1 MLLQSTLQQGQDQN
15 NKLLK
20 RINELENENKRIQ
33 ESGTSVKD
41 YEIKLREADE
51 EIFRLGNQLRA
62 ELENAH
68 ILREQVQR
76 YQYEE
81 SRIKILEKELF
92 EHKQSN
98 ENNSLKLKL
107 AQDENQV
114 AILKQEIERL
124 REEIARRSGLEVT
137 QRNLSI
143 ENQTLQSKLSDWE
156 RKYQMSAQE
165 YEMRINQKVS
175 EYEARLE
182 NINRTKGFEFESK
195 ASMLQNELQRV
206 SDLLKRKQDEVD
218 NYQKQVREFEYSITN
233 KYELETSRK
242 VQNYES
248 AIQGLKRDNEE
259 LIRRVRELEPLQRK
273 VNEYENKTTITSQ

>member
-1 MLLQSTLQQGQDQN
+1 MMLLQSTLHQGQDQN

-20 RINELENENKRIQ
+20 RINELESENKRIQ
-33 ESGTSVKD
+33 ESGNSVTD

-124 REEIARRSGLEVT
+124 REEIAKRSGLEVA

-156 RKYQMSAQE
+156 RKYQMSVQE
-165 YEMRINQKVS
+165 YEMRISQKVS

-206 SDLLKRKQDEVD
+206 SDLLKRKQD
-218 NYQKQVREFEYSITN
+218 
-233 KYELETSRK
+233 
-242 VQNYES
+242 
-248 AIQGLKRDNEE
+248 
-259 LIRRVRELEPLQRK
+259 
-273 VNEYENKTTITSQ
+273 

>member
-1 MLLQSTLQQGQDQN
+1 M
-15 NKLLK
+15 
-20 RINELENENKRIQ
+20 
-33 ESGTSVKD
+33 
-41 YEIKLREADE
+41 A
-51 EIFRLGNQLRA
+51 
-62 ELENAH
+62 
-68 ILREQVQR
+68 
-76 YQYEE
+76 
-81 SRIKILEKELF
+81 
-92 EHKQSN
+92 
-98 ENNSLKLKL
+98 
-107 AQDENQV
+107 
-114 AILKQEIERL
+114 
-124 REEIARRSGLEVT
+124 

-156 RKYQMSAQE
+156 RKYQMSVQE
-165 YEMRINQKVS
+165 YEMRISQKVS

-182 NINRTKGFEFESK
+182 NINRTKGYEFESK

-206 SDLLKRKQDEVD
+206 SDLLKRKQEEVD